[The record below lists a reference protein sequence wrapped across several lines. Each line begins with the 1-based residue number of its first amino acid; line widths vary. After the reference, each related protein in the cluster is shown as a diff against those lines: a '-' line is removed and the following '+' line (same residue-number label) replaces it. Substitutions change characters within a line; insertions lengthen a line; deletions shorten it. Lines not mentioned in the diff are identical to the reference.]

1 MADDSRRP
9 SESTDEERR
18 EAATRALV
26 GAGVGNRESLDQL
39 VAALYADLRAI
50 AHHQLAHERADHTL
64 STTALVNEAYLK
76 LARLDRLQWQN
87 RAQFCAEAARAM
99 RRILVDYAVQ
109 RKAQKRGG
117 DRVQVEMEAAFAM
130 TGEEAE
136 QLVALHLA
144 LQDFEREWTRQ
155 ARVVEC
161 RFFGGM
167 TIPDIAEALGISQ
180 ATVSRDWE
188 LARAWLNRQL
198 G

>member
-1 MADDSRRP
+1 MADESRRP
-9 SESTDEERR
+9 SGSTEEERR

-26 GAGVGNRESLDQL
+26 GAGAGNRESLDQL
-39 VAALYADLRAI
+39 VAELYVDLRII
-50 AHHQLAHERADHTL
+50 AHRQLARERTDHTL

-76 LARLDRLQWQN
+76 LAKLDRLQWQN
-87 RAQFCAEAARAM
+87 HAHFCAEAARAM

-117 DRVQVEMEAAFAM
+117 DRVQVELQAWFTMS
-130 TGEEAE
+130 GEEAE
-136 QLVALHLA
+136 QLVALNLA
-144 LQDFEREWTRQ
+144 LQAFEREWARQ